1 MGRSSPAYVKSK
13 KDCYD
18 KGAGPLDFVSQ
29 VRYNT
34 VNNNERKQMEI
45 VSQDSYNPHALTTV
59 REIQPESNDSIYKL
73 YKATELEDLLFAN
86 PTIKAY
92 EHLPNGELREWTLNR
107 ADISEMFR
115 KAQYRDARLESQEKQ
130 IGQIIDNLTIDSWFS
145 DTVDKEEVL
154 RDLCVILDHEPKQ
167 TMNWTV
173 TLTVSGSTEVDI
185 TEVNDFDIRYHLSDN
200 LSVDS
205 NDFTTEVDSWDIDL
219 VDSQDWN

>member
-1 MGRSSPAYVKSK
+1 
-13 KDCYD
+13 
-18 KGAGPLDFVSQ
+18 
-29 VRYNT
+29 
-34 VNNNERKQMEI
+34 MEI
-45 VSQDSYNPHALTTV
+45 VSQDSYNPHALITV
-59 REIQPESNDSIYKL
+59 REIQQESNDSIYKL

-115 KAQYRDARLESQEKQ
+115 KAQYRDEWLERSQGT
-130 IGQIIDNLTIDSWFS
+130 IRQIIDNLTIDSWFS

-154 RDLCVILDHEPKQ
+154 RDLCTILDHEPKQ
-167 TMNWTV
+167 EMSWTV
-173 TLTVSGSTEVDI
+173 TLTVSGTTEVDI
-185 TEVNDFDIRYHLSDN
+185 TEVNDFDIRYHLGDN

-205 NDFTTEVDSWDIDL
+205 NDFSTNVDSWDIDL